1 MLNGIWAGIM
11 AAAFGYG
18 IFSGKSADVTTAM
31 LSGAG
36 NAVTLTA
43 TLLGMMSLWSGL
55 MQIADRAGITRGLA
69 RAFRPVL
76 RRLFPRLAPDGAAAQ
91 AICMNVAANLMGMGN
106 AATPLGLTAMREM
119 QRELHTGDTAS
130 DEMVTFVVMNTA
142 CLQLI
147 PSTIAALRRSAGST
161 APFDVMPAIWVTSV
175 CAWLAGLSVVFLLRR
190 RRAHT
195 C

>member
-18 IFSGKSADVTTAM
+18 IFSGKSADVTAAM

-76 RRLFPRLAPDGAAAQ
+76 RRLFPRRY
-91 AICMNVAANLMGMGN
+91 V
-106 AATPLGLTAMREM
+106 
-119 QRELHTGDTAS
+119 
-130 DEMVTFVVMNTA
+130 
-142 CLQLI
+142 
-147 PSTIAALRRSAGST
+147 RRN
-161 APFDVMPAIWVTSV
+161 
-175 CAWLAGLSVVFLLRR
+175 RR
-190 RRAHT
+190 
-195 C
+195 